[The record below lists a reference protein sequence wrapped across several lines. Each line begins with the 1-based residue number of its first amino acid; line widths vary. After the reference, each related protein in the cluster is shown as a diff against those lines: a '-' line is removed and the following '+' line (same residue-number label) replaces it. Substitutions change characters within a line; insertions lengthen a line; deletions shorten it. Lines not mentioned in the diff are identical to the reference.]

1 MSYLREYSSINEFID
16 YSEFNTIQK
25 RLAKNGVLLEKWEA
39 GKDLN
44 KNAEPKQILETYKAS
59 IEVLK
64 IERGFVTEDLVAIDP
79 STENYQVMRKKF
91 LQKHTHRDDEA
102 RYFGEGS
109 GLFYIRKQN
118 STVQLLLC
126 EKGELINL
134 PAGTRHWFDMGS
146 QPYFKAVRVFFDHD
160 GWVGNFTSSGVDQN
174 YPGFDKFI
182 GSIKK

>member
-1 MSYLREYSSINEFID
+1 MSYLREYSSINECID
-16 YSEFNTIQK
+16 YSEFTTIQK

-44 KNAEPKQILETYKAS
+44 KDAGPEQILETYKAS

-64 IERGFVTEDLVAIDP
+64 TERGFVTEDVVAIDP
-79 STENYQVMRKKF
+79 NTENHQVMRKKF
-91 LQKHTHRDDEA
+91 LQEHTHRDDEA
-102 RYFGEGS
+102 RYFVEGS
-109 GLFYIRKQN
+109 GLFYIH
-118 STVQLLLC
+118 SPDETVQLLLC

-134 PAGTRHWFDMGS
+134 PAGTKHWFDMGS
-146 QPYFKAVRVFFDHD
+146 QPYFKAIRVFLDPE

-182 GSIKK
+182 ASIKK